1 MLIKQVHE
9 YYRNKVKIQEQLVLW
24 CISMLYKLLD
34 LFRHSKM
41 CSTFLLSIWMNS
53 IAHWTCL
60 YHRKPKNTL
69 FLPKKGNQP
78 EGNSLEGTTAYYYYT
93 GNYSLR
99 TNIQVSL
106 GILWQINKEVK
117 RPCLPYLFPIFGT
130 NWFLHAYALFK

>member
-1 MLIKQVHE
+1 MEPICKICHIVNKVPTGCLGQLTQMLIKQVHE

-34 LFRHSKM
+34 LFKHSKM

-69 FLPKKGNQP
+69 FLTKKRQLARRKQLRRNHSILLLYRELLPPYQYTSQSR
-78 EGNSLEGTTAYYYYT
+78 NSMTD
-93 GNYSLR
+93 
-99 TNIQVSL
+99 
-106 GILWQINKEVK
+106 
-117 RPCLPYLFPIFGT
+117 
-130 NWFLHAYALFK
+130 